1 MITTTRQRR
10 ASHTPTRR
18 YPRLLFQ
25 LLLLILLASCTN
37 SKLLVGPLYNQLDD
51 KILSRIN
58 KLGDFNDEQ
67 TAALEQAVGT
77 FHVWHRQS
85 ELPQYAALLQEI
97 ASSITVPELTTEN
110 DVGRWL
116 RTAEGFSRKAREC
129 YPVNFMTGT
138 IRTLSDEQISTIQKR
153 FTSERRENRER
164 HGKRSSEERVAF
176 RLKNLEKWAGRINLQ
191 LTQTQRDSLRDSLS
205 RQISLR
211 EQYHVLSDTW
221 NEQLFDMARDQEA
234 SDYETRMQVHL
245 GKFSTLLETAYPEQW
260 QANRQLWQETLQSF
274 IQSLDAEQRR
284 NVSQWVGKMG
294 KTLEAVSRDTPSF
307 TPGNDASVG
316 CLVANGS

>member
-1 MITTTRQRR
+1 MITTTRLHR
-10 ASHTPTRR
+10 ASRKPGRR
-18 YPRLLFQ
+18 FARLLFQ
-25 LLLLILLASCTN
+25 LALLTLLASCTN
-37 SKLLVGPLYNQLDD
+37 SKLLVGPLYNKLDD
-51 KILSRIN
+51 KIRSQFK

-67 TAALEQAVGT
+67 TIAFDQAVGT

-97 ASSITVPELTTEN
+97 ASSITVPERTTEA
-110 DVGRWL
+110 DVERWIQ
-116 RTAEGFSRKAREC
+116 TAEGFTRNAREC

-138 IRTLSDEQISTIQKR
+138 IRTLTDEQITTIQKR
-153 FTSERRENRER
+153 FTAERRKNRER
-164 HGKRSSEERVAF
+164 HGSRTPEERVAF

-191 LTQTQRDSLRDSLS
+191 LTQAQRQAIKDSLS

-211 EQYHVLSDTW
+211 KQYYALSDAW
-221 NEQLFDMARDQEA
+221 YSQLFTMARNQA
-234 SDYETRMQVHL
+234 APDYEARMQTHL
-245 GKFSTLLETAYPEQW
+245 GQLWSLLETANPEQW

-274 IQSLDAEQRR
+274 VQSLNDEQRR

-294 KTLEAVSRDTPSF
+294 KTLQAVSRDTPSF

-316 CLVANGS
+316 CPVENGS